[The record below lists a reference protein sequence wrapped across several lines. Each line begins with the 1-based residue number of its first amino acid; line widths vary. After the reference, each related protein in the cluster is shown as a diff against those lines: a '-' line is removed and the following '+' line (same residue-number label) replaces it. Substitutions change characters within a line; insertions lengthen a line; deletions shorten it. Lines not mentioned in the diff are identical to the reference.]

1 MVSIHRSRPLIFVKR
16 KAGLISCFFDE
27 VIKIN
32 QYQIVIH
39 ILLIIIYLVFIDIS
53 YKACKYSYSLK
64 HSMKSIGFVVF
75 AGFGVICWSVCCY
88 LIFDIYD
95 NQSTSVRVER
105 IVSNSSTLKNA
116 AHNINM
122 RKIDCKQNPD
132 ELNCTAIK
140 NTLSNMPDKIT
151 KNLNIES
158 TLVNPRSDTP
168 P

>member
-1 MVSIHRSRPLIFVKR
+1 MALQMVITHRSRPLTFVKR

-27 VIKIN
+27 VVKIN

-64 HSMKSIGFVVF
+64 HSVKSIGFVAL
-75 AGFGVICWSVCCY
+75 AGFGVISLSVCCY

-158 TLVNPRSDTP
+158 TLVNPR
-168 P
+168 